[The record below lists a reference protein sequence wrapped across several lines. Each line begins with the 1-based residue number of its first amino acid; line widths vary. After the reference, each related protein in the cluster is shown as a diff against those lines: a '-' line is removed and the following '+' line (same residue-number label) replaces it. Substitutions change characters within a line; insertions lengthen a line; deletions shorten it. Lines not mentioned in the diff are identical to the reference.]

1 MTRLIEIFV
10 DVLGPVAAIVGLGFF
25 AGKKWDLDVPT
36 ISTLAFRVLGPAFMF
51 RLFLDS
57 SLSNQPVA
65 AMVSASIGSILVV
78 WVGMR
83 LVFRSG
89 LEDRMAATFGN
100 VGNLGFP
107 IVLFALGEQAL
118 PSAGIHFLSVTVVA
132 LFMGI
137 ASAARQ
143 RAGGIFGAVRRVLS
157 TPIVVAAPIAGLVR
171 WSSLDVPL
179 SATRAI
185 GLLADAMIPVMLV
198 VLGMQLAGASR
209 RFHLGRLSRV
219 TVIKLLVVPAVY
231 LAIAQIVGLTGIE
244 RDSGLLLA
252 AMPTA
257 VLVGLVSMEFDLETE
272 AVTASILVT
281 SLVSVLSLGALI
293 RFL

>member
-1 MTRLIEIFV
+1 MSQLIGIFV
-10 DVLGPVAAIVGLGFF
+10 DVLGPVAAIVGIGFF
-25 AGKKWDLDVPT
+25 AGKKWAMDVPT
-36 ISTLAFRVLGPAFMF
+36 ISTLALRVLGPAFMF
-51 RLFLDS
+51 RLFLDA
-57 SLSNQPVA
+57 SLTNQPIV
-65 AMVSASIGSILVV
+65 AMVSSSVGAILVV
-78 WVGMR
+78 WFGMR
-83 LVFRSG
+83 LVFRSQ

-137 ASAARQ
+137 ASAAQQ
-143 RAGGIFGAVRRVLS
+143 RSGGIVAAVKRVLT
-157 TPIVVAAPIAGLVR
+157 TPIVVAAPLAGLVR
-171 WSSLDVPL
+171 WIGFDLPL
-179 SATRAI
+179 SATRAVE
-185 GLLADAMIPVMLV
+185 LLADAMIPVMLV
-198 VLGMQLAGASR
+198 VLGMQLAGASHS
-209 RFHLGRLSRV
+209 FQLGRLTKV
-219 TVIKLLVVPAVY
+219 TAIKLLLVPAAY
-231 LAIAQIVGLTGIE
+231 LAIAQLVGLTGLE

-281 SLVSVLSLGALI
+281 SVISMLTLGVLI